1 MGVITAVGSYD
12 YKKLFY
18 QACGYISTLDNWSDK
33 HPMEVV
39 DFFLNNYIDIDS
51 EDESPEQI

>member
-1 MGVITAVGSYD
+1 MEKITAVGSYD

-18 QACGYISTLDNWSDK
+18 QACGYISTLDGWSDK

-39 DFFLNNYIDIDS
+39 DFFLNNYIDIEG
-51 EDESPEQI
+51 EDQY

>member
-1 MGVITAVGSYD
+1 MKAITAEATFD

-18 QACGYISTLDNWSDK
+18 MACGYISAHDPWTNR

-39 DFFLNNYIDIDS
+39 NYFLDNYI
-51 EDESPEQI
+51 EVAGEEEE

>member
-1 MGVITAVGSYD
+1 MSTEVAEATYD

-18 QACGYISTLDNWSDK
+18 MACGYISGTGDWTDK

-39 DFFLNNYIDIDS
+39 DHFLKHYIELES
-51 EDESPEQI
+51 EDLI

>member
-1 MGVITAVGSYD
+1 MAMDAATAVDTYD

-18 QACGYISTLDNWSDK
+18 MACGYISATDAWSDK

-39 DFFLNNYIDIDS
+39 DFFIQRYTEINSLDV
-51 EDESPEQI
+51 

>member
-1 MGVITAVGSYD
+1 MSASVAEATYD

-18 QACGYISTLDNWSDK
+18 MACGYISGTGDWKDK

-39 DFFLNNYIDIDS
+39 DFFLENYIDLDCQ
-51 EDESPEQI
+51 D

>member
-1 MGVITAVGSYD
+1 MSSSVAEATYD

-18 QACGYISTLDNWSDK
+18 MACGYISGLDSWTDK

-39 DFFLNNYIDIDS
+39 DFFLTNYIDL
-51 EDESPEQI
+51 EDRDII

>member
-1 MGVITAVGSYD
+1 MNVDVAEATYD

-18 QACGYISTLDNWSDK
+18 MACGYISGQEPWADK

-39 DFFLNNYIDIDS
+39 NYFLENYI
-51 EDESPEQI
+51 ELENEEEE